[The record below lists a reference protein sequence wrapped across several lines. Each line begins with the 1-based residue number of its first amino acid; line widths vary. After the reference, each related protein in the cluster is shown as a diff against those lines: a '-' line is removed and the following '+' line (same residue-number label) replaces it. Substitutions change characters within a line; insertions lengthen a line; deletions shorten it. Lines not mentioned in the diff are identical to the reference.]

1 MSRLML
7 RHITTLV
14 LTGISLTGSQAAE
27 MEVPMEVQ
35 FHLFLK
41 IATFDRNLTTRVGDE
56 IVVAVLYQSR
66 YRTSLNAKDEFL
78 RVMGESSVKFV
89 DGIPV
94 TSVSLDVQ
102 ESSDLEQMLLDHAV
116 DAVYITPLRAVE
128 LGRVT
133 DITRKLQIMS
143 LTGVPLYVE
152 QGTSAGVEIRGERPE
167 IIINLSA
174 ARAEGVDFSSQL
186 LNLARVIAGDT
197 RGVER

>member
-1 MSRLML
+1 ML
-7 RHITTLV
+7 RRITTLV
-14 LTGISLTGSQAAE
+14 LTGISLTGSLAAE

-66 YRTSLNAKDEFL
+66 YRASLNAKDEFL
-78 RVMGESSVKFV
+78 RVMGESSVKLF

-102 ESSDLEQMLLDHAV
+102 EFSDLEQMLLDHAV

-152 QGTSAGVEIRGERPE
+152 QGASAGVEIRGERPE

-197 RGVER
+197 LGVER

>member
-1 MSRLML
+1 ML